1 MDDNR
6 LPVLLLCI
14 AALVLAAV
22 SLLRLAQ
29 GMAAQSMGLF
39 IVTAA
44 VLLAAVVYYL
54 IYRSKNTRE

>member
-1 MDDNR
+1 MDNR
-6 LPVLLLCI
+6 PPVLLLCI

-44 VLLAAVVYYL
+44 VLLAAVVCYL

>member
-1 MDDNR
+1 MDNR

-22 SLLRLAQ
+22 SLLRLAR

>member
-1 MDDNR
+1 MDNR

-39 IVTAA
+39 TVTAT
-44 VLLAAVVYYL
+44 VLLAAVVCYL

>member
-1 MDDNR
+1 MDNR

-14 AALVLAAV
+14 VALVLAAV

-29 GMAAQSMGLF
+29 GIAAQSMGLF

>member
-1 MDDNR
+1 MDNR

-29 GMAAQSMGLF
+29 GMATQSMGLF

>member
-1 MDDNR
+1 MDNR
-6 LPVLLLCI
+6 LPVLLLCV

-29 GMAAQSMGLF
+29 GMVAQSMGLF

>member
-1 MDDNR
+1 MDNR

-14 AALVLAAV
+14 AAMVLAAV

>member
-1 MDDNR
+1 MDNR
-6 LPVLLLCI
+6 LPILLLCV

>member
-1 MDDNR
+1 MDNR

>member
-1 MDDNR
+1 MDNR

-14 AALVLAAV
+14 AAVLLAAV

-29 GMAAQSMGLF
+29 GMAAQSMGFF

-44 VLLAAVVYYL
+44 VLLAAVVCYL

>member
-1 MDDNR
+1 MDNR
-6 LPVLLLCI
+6 LPVLLLCV

-29 GMAAQSMGLF
+29 GMAAKSMGLF

>member
-1 MDDNR
+1 MDNR

-14 AALVLAAV
+14 AALMLAAV

-29 GMAAQSMGLF
+29 GMAAQSIELY

-44 VLLAAVVYYL
+44 VLLAAVVSYL

>member
-1 MDDNR
+1 MDKR
-6 LPVLLLCI
+6 MPAFVLCL
-14 AALVLAAV
+14 AALVLAAA
-22 SLLRLAQ
+22 SFLRLAQ
-29 GMAAQSMGLF
+29 GMAAQSIELY

>member
-1 MDDNR
+1 MDNR

-44 VLLAAVVYYL
+44 VLLATVVCYL

>member
-1 MDDNR
+1 MDNR

-14 AALVLAAV
+14 AALLLAAV

>member
-1 MDDNR
+1 MDNR

-54 IYRSKNTRE
+54 VYLSKNTRE

>member
-1 MDDNR
+1 MANR

>member
-1 MDDNR
+1 MDNR

-29 GMAAQSMGLF
+29 GMATQSIELY

-44 VLLAAVVYYL
+44 VLLAAVVCYL

>member
-1 MDDNR
+1 MDNR

-29 GMAAQSMGLF
+29 GMAAQSMGLL

>member
-1 MDDNR
+1 MDNR

-29 GMAAQSMGLF
+29 GMAAHSMGLF

-44 VLLAAVVYYL
+44 VLLAAVVCYL

>member
-1 MDDNR
+1 MDNR

-14 AALVLAAV
+14 VALVLAAV

-44 VLLAAVVYYL
+44 VLLAAVTSYL

>member
-1 MDDNR
+1 MDNR

-14 AALVLAAV
+14 VALVLAAV

>member
-1 MDDNR
+1 MDNR

-14 AALVLAAV
+14 AALVLSAV

-29 GMAAQSMGLF
+29 GMAAQSIELY

>member
-1 MDDNR
+1 MDNR
-6 LPVLLLCI
+6 LPILLLCI

-44 VLLAAVVYYL
+44 VLLAAVVCYL
-54 IYRSKNTRE
+54 IYRSKTTRE

>member
-1 MDDNR
+1 MDNR

-44 VLLAAVVYYL
+44 MLLAAVVYYL

>member
-1 MDDNR
+1 MDNR

-54 IYRSKNTRE
+54 IYRSNNTRE

>member
-1 MDDNR
+1 MDNR

-29 GMAAQSMGLF
+29 GMAAQSIELY

-44 VLLAAVVYYL
+44 VLLAAVVSYL

>member
-1 MDDNR
+1 MDNR

-14 AALVLAAV
+14 VALVLAAV

-44 VLLAAVVYYL
+44 VLLAAVVCYL

>member
-1 MDDNR
+1 MDNR

-22 SLLRLAQ
+22 SLLRLTQ

-44 VLLAAVVYYL
+44 VVCYL

>member
-1 MDDNR
+1 MDNR

-44 VLLAAVVYYL
+44 VLLAAVVCYL
-54 IYRSKNTRE
+54 IYRSKNIRE

>member
-1 MDDNR
+1 MDNR

-22 SLLRLAQ
+22 SLLRLTQ

>member
-1 MDDNR
+1 MDNR
-6 LPVLLLCI
+6 LPILLLCI

-29 GMAAQSMGLF
+29 GMAAQSIELY

-54 IYRSKNTRE
+54 IYRSKKTRE

>member
-1 MDDNR
+1 MDNR

-39 IVTAA
+39 IVTTA

>member
-1 MDDNR
+1 MDNR
-6 LPVLLLCI
+6 LPVLLLCV

-29 GMAAQSMGLF
+29 GMAAQSMGLY

>member
-1 MDDNR
+1 MDNR
-6 LPVLLLCI
+6 LPVLLLCV

-22 SLLRLAQ
+22 SLLRLAR

>member
-1 MDDNR
+1 MDNR

-44 VLLAAVVYYL
+44 VLLTAVVYYL

>member
-1 MDDNR
+1 MDNR

-22 SLLRLAQ
+22 SLLQLAQ